1 MILFGIVIVVA
12 QIIIIA
18 INLSTHLPT
27 YQPTYLPTLYIIG
40 AVIISTAAEVV
51 IDAITNGL
59 IRALPQ
65 RWFNPFFN
73 RFKVSK
79 KEQRFYEKLGI
90 RKWKDKVPDLGFLTK
105 FNKNKVQD
113 PTNNKYIERYLLEAA
128 YGRVGHLVSLFTG
141 FSVIFIYPLKFAI
154 NFGIPIAIVNFVLN
168 LMTYMVLRYNF
179 PKLLTL
185 HKRNSKRESLAIN
198 ENKPS
203 QKSKPLLD
211 DTELADS
218 FNQPKPS

>member
-1 MILFGIVIVVA
+1 MILFGIIIIVA
-12 QIIIIA
+12 QIIIVALNLIFNNF
-18 INLSTHLPT
+18 NLSA
-27 YQPTYLPTLYIIG
+27 LYIIG
-40 AVIISTAAEVV
+40 AVVISTAAEVV
-51 IDAITNGL
+51 IDAITEGI
-59 IRALPQ
+59 IRALP
-65 RWFNPFFN
+65 RSWFNPFYN

-79 KEQRFYEKLGI
+79 KEQRFYDKLGI

-141 FSVIFIYPLKFAI
+141 FSVIFIYPLKYAI
-154 NFGIPIAIVNFVLN
+154 NFGIPVAIVNFVLN

-185 HKRNSKRESLAIN
+185 HKRNSKRESIVN
-198 ENKPS
+198 TEDKP
-203 QKSKPLLD
+203 QPKPEKEPLLQ
-211 DTELADS
+211 DTELVDS
-218 FNQPKPS
+218 FD

>member
-1 MILFGIVIVVA
+1 MILFGIIIIVA
-12 QIIIIA
+12 QIIIVALNLIFNNF
-18 INLSTHLPT
+18 NLSA
-27 YQPTYLPTLYIIG
+27 LYIIG
-40 AVIISTAAEVV
+40 AVVISTVAEVV
-51 IDAITNGL
+51 IDAITEG
-59 IRALPQ
+59 ITRALP
-65 RWFNPFFN
+65 RSWFNPFYN

-79 KEQRFYEKLGI
+79 KEQRFYDKLGI

-154 NFGIPIAIVNFVLN
+154 NFGIPVAIVNFVLN

-185 HKRNSKRESLAIN
+185 HKRNSKRESIVN
-198 ENKPS
+198 TEDKP
-203 QKSKPLLD
+203 QPKPEKEPPLQ
-211 DTELADS
+211 DTELVDS
-218 FNQPKPS
+218 FN